1 MKTVVVTGATS
12 GIGLA
17 VCRELAAS
25 NYRIIG
31 VGRSDENCKRALEL
45 LKQVYPDVPIVFF
58 SGDLL
63 RQTEVLK
70 VCNEIREYIEAKCD
84 GQLYGL
90 INNAGCVRS
99 YYMTTEDG
107 YEQQFAVN
115 HIAGFLITYYLMEY
129 LIKGNGRI
137 LITSSASH
145 KWMKMHWNDIMFKHG
160 YNPLLVYKQSKL
172 ANLLFAFGLNDRFG
186 NRGISAY
193 GIDPGLV
200 NTDIGLKNTSGI
212 VNMVWKLRQ
221 RAGVSAE
228 ISAKIYSSL
237 LNQSEPPRGLYY
249 DKLGEATYS
258 RQVNKENSDRLWT
271 LSEQLCGIKWR

>member
-12 GIGLA
+12 GIGFA
-17 VCRELAAS
+17 VCRELAAL
-25 NYRIIG
+25 NYSIIG
-31 VGRSDENCKRALEL
+31 VGRSDANCKEALEL
-45 LKQVYPDVPIVFF
+45 LRRVYPDVPLVFF
-58 SGDLL
+58 WGDLSS
-63 RQTEVLK
+63 QAEVLR

-115 HIAGFLITYYLMEY
+115 HLAGFLITYYLMEY
-129 LIKGNGRI
+129 LIKCKGRV
-137 LITSSASH
+137 LMTSSASH
-145 KWMKMHWNDIMFKHG
+145 KRTKMHWNDIMFKRG

-186 NRGISAY
+186 NHGISAY

-200 NTDIGLKNTSGI
+200 KTDIGFKKTSGI
-212 VNMVWKLRQ
+212 VKMVWKLRQ
-221 RAGVSAE
+221 RGGVPAD
-228 ISAKIYSSL
+228 IPAKIYSFL
-237 LNQSEPPRGLYY
+237 LNQAEPPKGLYY
-249 DKLGEATYS
+249 DKSGEATYS
-258 RQVNKENSDRLWT
+258 RQVNRENAERLWA
-271 LSEQLCGIKWR
+271 LSEQLCEIKWG